1 MRYKKGLR
9 LQAFFFNALSPT
21 FLLFSL
27 FSKAMKLKTM
37 KQFKPKK
44 LIFLLSGLILSTI
57 ISAQITPH
65 EAIKQ
70 MQKGINL
77 GNTHE
82 PPTEGG
88 WNNPKAQEY
97 YFDLYK
103 DAGFDCVR
111 IPVRY
116 DNYTGKTPPYKI
128 SETWLNRIEEVAEW
142 GLKRGLFIVIN
153 THHDDWIKSS
163 YTDAN
168 KARFDSIWSQIA
180 VRFKDKPEKL
190 IFEIINEP
198 HGLTKAQNDDLHAR
212 VLSIIRKTNPTRL
225 VIFQGHNWGGSDELI
240 TAAIPN
246 DKYVIG
252 SFHSYDPYL
261 FGLEGQGTWGT
272 ASDYNQ
278 LENKFK
284 AVSNWSVK
292 NNIPVFLG
300 EFGSLKKCEFNS
312 RMRHYRAYVELS
324 QKYGFA
330 SMAWDDGGDFRIMER
345 QQKSWNEV
353 KDILIYTS
361 AQSPVPSVK
370 VYRDSIIVLNWVNRL
385 TDNDSIIIQRRTGTS
400 QNYIKLATLK
410 SDAIAFEDVKPA
422 MNQTYTYRIIAHYN
436 DSTGLYSQPIQ
447 IFFPTWVKP
456 VRTPFT
462 GTPHEIPGKIEAEN
476 FDIGGEDF
484 TYHDAD
490 VANIPGKYRPGEGV
504 DIYDRLGTGFHIGNA
519 IEGEWY
525 EYSVDVKSEGLYT
538 VTAHLA
544 TAYNG
549 GKFQISIDSVR
560 SEIVTV
566 SSTLSNLN
574 TKPFS
579 TEMYLYPGKKIMRF
593 TVVANPL
600 FNIDKFEFDL
610 KTANRDFEVNPEKP
624 FQLAQTANEI
634 IVKQNSSQNLNL
646 IGLYS
651 LTGSLIKVIKNPGNQ
666 TVIPTVG
673 LPAGVYIVRAS
684 TASKSFSEKVVV
696 NPF

>member
-1 MRYKKGLR
+1 
-9 LQAFFFNALSPT
+9 
-21 FLLFSL
+21 
-27 FSKAMKLKTM
+27 M
-37 KQFKPKK
+37 KQFIQNKFVF
-44 LIFLLSGLILSTI
+44 FLFGLLVTQV

-116 DNYTGKTPPYKI
+116 DNYTGKTPPYKV
-128 SETWLNRIEEVAEW
+128 SDTWLNRIEEVAEW

-168 KARFDSIWSQIA
+168 KVRFDSIWSQIA
-180 VRFKDKPEKL
+180 VKFKDKPEKL

-240 TAAIPN
+240 TAAIPK
-246 DKYVIG
+246 DSFLIG

-272 ASDYNQ
+272 TSDYNQ

-353 KDILIYTS
+353 KDILIYTT
-361 AQSPVPSVK
+361 AQSPIPSVK
-370 VYRDSIIVLNWVNRL
+370 VYHDSIIVINWVNKV
-385 TDNDSIIIQRRTGTS
+385 TDNDSVVIQRRAGSS
-400 QNYIKLATLK
+400 QNYINVATLK
-410 SDAIAFEDVKPA
+410 PDATAFEDVKPA
-422 MNQTYTYRIIAHYN
+422 MNQTYTYRVIAHYTDN
-436 DSTGLYSQPIQ
+436 TDLYSQPVQ
-447 IFFPTWVKP
+447 ILFPTWVKP
-456 VRTPFT
+456 VRIPFH
-462 GTPHEIPGKIEAEN
+462 GTPHEIPGTIEAED

-490 VANIPGKYRPGEGV
+490 VANIPGKYRPDEGV

-519 IEGEWY
+519 IAGEWY

-538 VTAHLA
+538 VTSHLA
-544 TAYNG
+544 TVYNG
-549 GKFQISIDSVR
+549 GKFQISVDSVH
-560 SEIVTV
+560 SEIITV
-566 SSTLSNLN
+566 SSTQSNLN

-579 TEMYLYPGKKIMRF
+579 TEMYLRPGKQIMRF

-600 FNIDKFEFDL
+600 FNIDKIVFDL
-610 KTANRDFEVNPEKP
+610 KTSARTVENGYEIPFTLTQTRGKITVTQKPNQKPE
-624 FQLAQTANEI
+624 NI
-634 IVKQNSSQNLNL
+634 S
-646 IGLYS
+646 LYS
-651 LTGSLIKVIKNPGNQ
+651 VTGSLIKVIKNPGNQ
-666 TVIPTVG
+666 TVIPTG
-673 LPAGVYIVRAS
+673 DLPAGVYIIQVS
-684 TASKSFSEKVVV
+684 SASKRFSEKVVI
-696 NPF
+696 NPL

>member
-1 MRYKKGLR
+1 
-9 LQAFFFNALSPT
+9 
-21 FLLFSL
+21 
-27 FSKAMKLKTM
+27 MKFKTM
-37 KQFKPKK
+37 KPLNQKK
-44 LIFLLSGLILSTI
+44 IVFIFIGLILSTI

-116 DNYTGKTPPYKI
+116 DNYTGKTPPYKV
-128 SETWLNRIEEVAEW
+128 SDAWLNRIEEVAEW

-163 YTDAN
+163 YTEAN
-168 KARFDSIWSQIA
+168 KVRFDSIWSQIA
-180 VRFKDKPEKL
+180 VRFKDKTEKL

-225 VIFQGHNWGGSDELI
+225 VIFQGHNWGGSDELL
-240 TAAIPN
+240 TAAIPKDN
-246 DKYVIG
+246 FLIG

-261 FGLEGQGTWGT
+261 FGLQGQGTWGS

-345 QQKSWNEV
+345 QQKTWDEV
-353 KDILIYTS
+353 KDILIYTNLK
-361 AQSPVPSVK
+361 SPVPSIKIVH
-370 VYRDSIIVLNWVNRL
+370 DSIVNVSWMNRT
-385 TDNDSIIIQRRTGTS
+385 TDHDSIIIQQRVGS
-400 QNYIKLATLK
+400 LQSYKKIATLK
-410 SDAIAFEDVKPA
+410 SDATSFDDIKPS
-422 MNQTYTYRIIAHYN
+422 MNKTYTYRVIAHYN
-436 DSTGLYSQPIQ
+436 DTTGLYSQPVQ

-456 VRTPFT
+456 VRIPFH
-462 GTPHEIPGKIEAEN
+462 GAPHAIPGSIEAED
-476 FDIGGEDF
+476 FDKGGEDF

-490 VANIPGKYRPGEGV
+490 GSNIPGKYRPDEGV
-504 DIYDRLGTGFHIGNA
+504 DIYDRLGTGFHVGNA
-519 IEGEWY
+519 IAGEWY

-538 VTAHLA
+538 VTSHLA
-544 TAYNG
+544 TVYRG
-549 GKFQISIDSVR
+549 GKFQISIDSVK
-560 SEIVTV
+560 SEIITVT
-566 SSTLSNLN
+566 STLSNLN

-579 TEMYLYPGKKIMRF
+579 TEMYLYPGKRIMRF

-610 KTANRDFEVNPEKP
+610 KTANSDFEINPEKP
-624 FQLAQTANEI
+624 FYLTQTANEI
-634 IVKQNSSQNLNL
+634 IVTQNSNQNLNH

-651 LTGSLIKVIKNPGNQ
+651 VTGSLIKVIKNPGNQ
-666 TVIPTVG
+666 TVIPIVG
-673 LPAGVYIVRAS
+673 LPAGVYIIQSS
-684 TASKSFSEKVVV
+684 TASKRFSEKVVI
-696 NPF
+696 NPL

>member
-1 MRYKKGLR
+1 
-9 LQAFFFNALSPT
+9 
-21 FLLFSL
+21 
-27 FSKAMKLKTM
+27 M
-37 KQFKPKK
+37 KQFILKI
-44 LIFLLSGLILSTI
+44 LFLLSGLLVNIL

-65 EAIKQ
+65 EAIRQ

-103 DAGFDCVR
+103 DAGFSCVR

-163 YTDAN
+163 YTAAN

-198 HGLTKAQNDDLHAR
+198 HGLTKAQNDELHAR

-246 DKYVIG
+246 DPYLIG

-272 ASDYNQ
+272 ATDYNQ

-345 QQKSWNEV
+345 QQKTWNEL

-361 AQSPVPSVK
+361 AKSPSPSVR
-370 VYRDSIIVLNWVNRL
+370 VYRDSIIALNWVNRV
-385 TDNDSIIIQRRTGTS
+385 TDNDSIVIQRRTGSS
-400 QNYIKLATLK
+400 QNYSKLATLK
-410 SDAIAFEDVKPA
+410 SDAVAFEDVKPA
-422 MNQTYTYRIIAHYN
+422 MNQTYTYRVIAHYN
-436 DSTGLYSQPIQ
+436 DTAGLYSQPVQ
-447 IFFPTWVKP
+447 VFFPTWVKP
-456 VRTPFT
+456 VRVPFK
-462 GTPHEIPGKIEAEN
+462 GSPHEIPGTIEAED
-476 FDIGGEDF
+476 FDKGGEDF

-490 VANIPGKYRPGEGV
+490 VANIPGKYRPDEGV

-519 IEGEWY
+519 ITGEWY
-525 EYSVDVKSEGLYT
+525 EYSVDVKTEGLYT
-538 VTAHLA
+538 FTAHLA
-544 TAYNG
+544 TIYNG
-549 GKFQISIDSVR
+549 GKFQISVDSVQ
-560 SEIVTV
+560 SEIISV
-566 SSTLSNLN
+566 STTQSYLN

-579 TEMYLYPGKKIMRF
+579 TEIYLYPGKQILRF
-593 TVVANPL
+593 TVVANPI
-600 FNIDKFEFDL
+600 FNIDKMEFDL
-610 KTANRDFEVNPEKP
+610 KTASRFFETEPDRKLFE
-624 FQLAQTANEI
+624 LIATHNEI
-634 IVKQNSSQNLNL
+634 IITQNSNQELSEV
-646 IGLYS
+646 GLYS
-651 LTGSLIKVIKNPGNQ
+651 ITGSLIKMVKNPGFQ
-666 TVIPTVG
+666 TVIQTAT
-673 LPAGVYIVRAS
+673 LPAGVYIIQAAS
-684 TASKSFSEKVVV
+684 SSGRYSEKVTI
-696 NPF
+696 NRF

>member
-1 MRYKKGLR
+1 
-9 LQAFFFNALSPT
+9 
-21 FLLFSL
+21 
-27 FSKAMKLKTM
+27 M
-37 KQFKPKK
+37 KQFILKI
-44 LIFLLSGLILSTI
+44 LFLLSGLLVNIL

-65 EAIKQ
+65 EAIRQ

-103 DAGFDCVR
+103 DAGFSCVR

-163 YTDAN
+163 YTAAN

-198 HGLTKAQNDDLHAR
+198 HGLTKVQNDELHAR

-246 DKYVIG
+246 DPYLIG

-272 ASDYNQ
+272 ATDYNQ

-345 QQKSWNEV
+345 QQKTWNEL

-361 AQSPVPSVK
+361 AKSPSPAVR
-370 VYRDSIIVLNWVNRL
+370 VYRDSIIALSWVNRV
-385 TDNDSIIIQRRTGTS
+385 TDNDSIVIQRRTGSS
-400 QNYIKLATLK
+400 QNYSKLATLK
-410 SDAIAFEDVKPA
+410 SDAVAFEDVKPA
-422 MNQTYTYRIIAHYN
+422 MNQTYTYRVIAHYN
-436 DSTGLYSQPIQ
+436 DTSGLYSQPVQ
-447 IFFPTWVKP
+447 VFFPTWVKP
-456 VRTPFT
+456 VRVPFK
-462 GTPHEIPGKIEAEN
+462 GSPHEIPGTIEAED
-476 FDIGGEDF
+476 FDKGGEDF
-484 TYHDAD
+484 TYHDSD
-490 VANIPGKYRPGEGV
+490 VANIPGKYRPDEGV

-519 IEGEWY
+519 ITGEWY
-525 EYSVDVKSEGLYT
+525 EYSVDVKTEGLYT
-538 VTAHLA
+538 FTAHLA
-544 TAYNG
+544 TIYNG
-549 GKFQISIDSVR
+549 GKFQISVDSVQ
-560 SEIVTV
+560 SEIISV
-566 SSTLSNLN
+566 STTQSYLN

-579 TEMYLYPGKKIMRF
+579 TEIYLYPGKQILRF
-593 TVVANPL
+593 TVVANPI
-600 FNIDKFEFDL
+600 FNIDKMEFDL
-610 KTANRDFEVNPEKP
+610 KTASRFFETEPDRKLFE
-624 FQLAQTANEI
+624 LITTHNEI
-634 IVKQNSSQNLNL
+634 IITQNSNQELSEV
-646 IGLYS
+646 GLYS
-651 LTGSLIKVIKNPGNQ
+651 ITGSLIKMVKNPGFQ
-666 TVIPTVG
+666 TVIQTAT
-673 LPAGVYIVRAS
+673 LPAGVYIIQAAS
-684 TASKSFSEKVVV
+684 SSGRYSEKVII
-696 NPF
+696 NRF

>member
-1 MRYKKGLR
+1 
-9 LQAFFFNALSPT
+9 
-21 FLLFSL
+21 
-27 FSKAMKLKTM
+27 M
-37 KQFKPKK
+37 KQFILKI
-44 LIFLLSGLILSTI
+44 LFLLSGLLVNIL

-65 EAIKQ
+65 EAIRQ

-103 DAGFDCVR
+103 DAGFSCVR

-163 YTDAN
+163 YTAAN

-180 VRFKDKPEKL
+180 VKFKDKPEKL

-198 HGLTKAQNDDLHAR
+198 HGLTKAQNDELHAR

-246 DKYVIG
+246 DPYLIG

-272 ASDYNQ
+272 ATDYNQ

-345 QQKSWNEV
+345 QQKTWNEL

-361 AQSPVPSVK
+361 AKSPSPAVR
-370 VYRDSIIVLNWVNRL
+370 VYRDSIIALSWVNRV
-385 TDNDSIIIQRRTGTS
+385 TDNDSIVIQRRTGSS
-400 QNYIKLATLK
+400 QNYSKLATLK
-410 SDAIAFEDVKPA
+410 SDAVAFEDVKPA
-422 MNQTYTYRIIAHYN
+422 MNQTYTYCVIAHYN
-436 DSTGLYSQPIQ
+436 DTAGLYSQPVQ
-447 IFFPTWVKP
+447 VFFPTWVKP
-456 VRTPFT
+456 VRVPFK
-462 GTPHEIPGKIEAEN
+462 GSPHEIPGTIEAED
-476 FDIGGEDF
+476 FDKGGEDF
-484 TYHDAD
+484 TYHDSD
-490 VANIPGKYRPGEGV
+490 VANIPGKYRPDEGV

-519 IEGEWY
+519 ITGEWY
-525 EYSVDVKSEGLYT
+525 EYSVDVKTEGLYT
-538 VTAHLA
+538 FTAHLA
-544 TAYNG
+544 TIYNG
-549 GKFQISIDSVR
+549 GKFQISVDSVQ
-560 SEIVTV
+560 SEIISV
-566 SSTLSNLN
+566 STTQSYLN

-579 TEMYLYPGKKIMRF
+579 TEIYLYPGKQILRF
-593 TVVANPL
+593 TVVANPI
-600 FNIDKFEFDL
+600 FNIDKMEFDL
-610 KTANRDFEVNPEKP
+610 KTASRFFETEPDRKLFE
-624 FQLAQTANEI
+624 LITTHNEI
-634 IVKQNSSQNLNL
+634 IITQNSNQELSEV
-646 IGLYS
+646 GLYS
-651 LTGSLIKVIKNPGNQ
+651 ITGSLIKMVKNPGFQ
-666 TVIPTVG
+666 TVIQTAT
-673 LPAGVYIVRAS
+673 LPAGVYIIQAAS
-684 TASKSFSEKVVV
+684 SSGRYSEKVII
-696 NPF
+696 NRF

>member
-1 MRYKKGLR
+1 
-9 LQAFFFNALSPT
+9 
-21 FLLFSL
+21 
-27 FSKAMKLKTM
+27 M
-37 KQFKPKK
+37 KQFKLRIYLFFPAF
-44 LIFLLSGLILSTI
+44 LISFVL
-57 ISAQITPH
+57 SAQISPQ

-82 PPTEGG
+82 PPTEAG

-103 DAGFDCVR
+103 AAGFDCVR

-116 DNYTGKTPPYKI
+116 DGYTGKTPPYKI
-128 SETWLNRIEEVAEW
+128 SDYWLNRIEEVAEW

-180 VRFKDKPEKL
+180 VKFKDKPEKL

-198 HGLTKAQNDDLHAR
+198 HGLTKIQNDDLHAR

-246 DKYVIG
+246 DPYVFG

-284 AVSNWSVK
+284 TVYNWSVK

-300 EFGSLKKCEFNS
+300 EFGSLSKCEFNS

-330 SMAWDDGGDFRIMER
+330 CMAWDDGGDFRIMER
-345 QQKSWNEV
+345 QQKSWNEL

-361 AQSPVPSVK
+361 AKSPVPSVK
-370 VYRDSIIVLNWVNRL
+370 VFRDSIILLNWVNRVS
-385 TDNDSIIIQRRTGTS
+385 DNDSIIIQRRTGSS
-400 QNYIKLATLK
+400 QNYINLAKLK

-422 MNQTYTYRIIAHYN
+422 MNQTYTYRVIAHYH
-436 DSTGLYSQPIQ
+436 DTTGLYSQPVQ
-447 IFFPTWVKP
+447 VFFPAWVKP
-456 VRTPFT
+456 IRTPYL
-462 GTPHEIPGKIEAEN
+462 GVPKEIPGTVEAE
-476 FDIGGEDF
+476 DYDKGGQDF
-484 TYHDAD
+484 TYYDMD
-490 VANIPGKYRPGEGV
+490 SKNVTGLYRPDEAV
-504 DIYDRLGTGFHIGNA
+504 DIFSRLGLGYHVGNA

-525 EYSVDVKSEGLYT
+525 EYSVDVKSKGMYT
-538 VTAHLA
+538 ITAHLA
-544 TAYNG
+544 TLNGG
-549 GKFQISIDSVR
+549 GKFQVTIDKVQ
-560 SEIVTV
+560 SEIITVT
-566 SSTLSNLN
+566 STNSNL
-574 TKPFS
+574 TTRPFS
-579 TEMYLYPGKKIMRF
+579 TEMYLYPGNQIMRF
-593 TVVANPL
+593 TVIANPL
-600 FNIDKFEFDL
+600 FNIDKFEFVMQTTN
-610 KTANRDFEVNPEKP
+610 TAMQAEKQKPFSLTQTSAGLRIVQKHNQNPE
-624 FQLAQTANEI
+624 TI
-634 IVKQNSSQNLNL
+634 NLFSVTGTL
-646 IGLYS
+646 IR
-651 LTGSLIKVIKNPGNQ
+651 TIKNPGNTEVIQ
-666 TVIPTVG
+666 TTG
-673 LPAGVYIVRAS
+673 LPTGVYIVEAINYTSR
-684 TASKSFSEKVVV
+684 FSEKVVI